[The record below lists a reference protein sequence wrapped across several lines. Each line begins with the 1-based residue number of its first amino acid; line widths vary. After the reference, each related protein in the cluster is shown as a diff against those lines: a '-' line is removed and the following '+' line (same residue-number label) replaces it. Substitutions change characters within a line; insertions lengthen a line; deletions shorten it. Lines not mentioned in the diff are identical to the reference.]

1 MREWTP
7 PVVKES
13 DGAAG
18 FYINLDRSPE
28 RRARMEQELARAG
41 MSWVRRFSAVDGAQ
55 VAKRPGM
62 RLSAA
67 ELGCLSSHLHAIE
80 SAVRGRFAFIFEDD
94 VEISPHLPSIL
105 HGGQLPA
112 LADHDVVFLDCQP
125 DWRFETLAR
134 LWRTLEFQC
143 PRPSPGEPRRVR
155 GVEIY
160 GTRGIYCWGMTAYI
174 VTPRGLPSVAKVMR
188 DSLESE
194 DCLPVDILMQRA
206 MEDGRLRGAVL
217 VPFLASPRL
226 ESYTRTT
233 VTGRTQ
239 YIHNLALLGALRRA
253 FYTEAG
259 PELFEFAEALC
270 KPQEGV
276 TPEMEL
282 LARISSH
289 ITAVTLRDGQFFP
302 G

>member
-1 MREWTP
+1 M
-7 PVVKES
+7 S
-13 DGAAG
+13 DAAAPIG
-18 FYINLDRSPE
+18 FYINLDRSTG
-28 RRARMEQELARAG
+28 RRARMERELERAG
-41 MSWVRRFSAVDGAQ
+41 MPWVQRFAAVDGAQ
-55 VAKRPGM
+55 MAQRPGM
-62 RLSAA
+62 RLSAG
-67 ELGCLSSHLHAIE
+67 ELGCLCSHLQAIE
-80 SAVRGRFAFIFEDD
+80 CAPRDRFTFVFEDD
-94 VEISPHLPSIL
+94 VDISPHLPSIL
-105 HGGQLPA
+105 HGGQLPS
-112 LADHDVVFLDCQP
+112 LAEYDVVFMDCQP

-143 PRPSPGEPRRVR
+143 PRPARGEPRRVR

-160 GTRGIYCWGMTAYI
+160 GTRGIYCWGMTAYV
-174 VTPRGLPSVAKVMR
+174 VTPRGRGPVAKAMR

-194 DCLPVDILMQRA
+194 RCLPVDILMQRA

-233 VTGRTQ
+233 VAGRTQ
-239 YIHNLALLGALRRA
+239 YMHNLALLGALRRA
-253 FYTEAG
+253 FYAEAG
-259 PELFEFAEALC
+259 AELFDFAEALC
-270 KPQEGV
+270 QPQDGV

-282 LARISSH
+282 LARVSSH